1 MNSHRSTPAMTT
13 MTHTTPSL
21 YTRMPSPIGRLLLIG
36 DEERLTGLYTL
47 PASDNADLTRGRRRE
62 NKPFAHVRDQLEA
75 YFAGE
80 LTEFD
85 VSLDL
90 DKATPF
96 RRSVWSALLE
106 IPYGETVSYGE
117 LAGRLGVP
125 TAARAVGAANGSNPI
140 SIIVPCHRVVGSGGD
155 LTGYAGGIER
165 KRYLLRHEADVTGRV
180 TRSGRD
186 GDLATCRL
194 GVERAMQ

>member
-1 MNSHRSTPAMTT
+1 MTT
-13 MTHTTPSL
+13 MTHTPPRL
-21 YTRMPSPIGRLLLIG
+21 YTYMPSPIGRLLLSG
-36 DEERLTGLYTL
+36 DEQRLTALYTL
-47 PASDNADLTRGRRRE
+47 PASDNADLTRGRLRADV
-62 NKPFAHVRDQLEA
+62 PFARVRDQLEA

-140 SIIVPCHRVVGSGGD
+140 SIIVPCHRVIGSGGD
-155 LTGYAGGIER
+155 LTGYAGGLER
-165 KRYLLRHEADVTGRV
+165 KRYLLRHEADV
-180 TRSGRD
+180 SGR
-186 GDLATCRL
+186 LQLSA
-194 GVERAMQ
+194 